1 MREPLLPASR
11 VLLLRELLRALWAAG
26 QLQERLAYLGF
37 LRSDLVTGKFTD
49 STTEAIRAYQEA
61 RGLRII
67 GVANRETQQ
76 LLEKEYNEAY
86 QSDPDIWSVVD
97 ED

>member
-1 MREPLLPASR
+1 M
-11 VLLLRELLRALWAAG
+11 
-26 QLQERLAYLGF
+26 
-37 LRSDLVTGKFTD
+37 TGKFTD

-86 QSDPDIWSVVD
+86 QNDPDIWSVVD